1 MCLSLSLSSFPLCS
15 FSFIFPP
22 PPIRSH
28 VCTPRWRS
36 HSYRWILCTWILMDI
51 DRYWWIL
58 VDVSPPPPIRSH
70 VGLCGEDA
78 HVASRTSRGGGGSA
92 PTHPENF
99 EKKCF
104 DYTSWSYC
112 FYSAFISELMFFF
125 HITST
130 FDPFGSLSRTDY
142 MFVFSKDQRLRY
154 TKENMA
160 VDVLEGYETSEIFCF
175 WLMFFLTR
183 KCRNEWVPFVTT
195 SEFLQMLLIQYF
207 LSDSHIS
214 TLTEGD

>member
-1 MCLSLSLSSFPLCS
+1 MYASVANTLISVDIVYL
-15 FSFIFPP
+15 
-22 PPIRSH
+22 
-28 VCTPRWRS
+28 
-36 HSYRWILCTWILMDI
+36 DI

-70 VGLCGEDA
+70 VGLGGEDA
-78 HVASRTSRGGGGSA
+78 HVASRTSGGCGGST
-92 PTHPENF
+92 PTHPENW
-99 EKKCF
+99 KK
-104 DYTSWSYC
+104 
-112 FYSAFISELMFFF
+112 MFWLHFMILLFLFSLYLWTNALF
-125 HITST
+125 HITTT
-130 FDPFGSLSRTDY
+130 FDPFGSLPRTDY